1 MTGIS
6 LRLAVSG
13 ILAASSSLIICK
25 VATAQT
31 LSDLTQV
38 CAGCH
43 GDQGVPAEKT
53 TPVIWGQNRDYLLSQ
68 LYDFKI
74 GHRKNEIMSPVA
86 DSLSRTDMEELATYY
101 AKQPWPNL
109 QQPTPPADVQVAA
122 HAVLNPLNCRGC
134 HQMHYQGDRVRPRL
148 AGQQEEYLLK
158 TMTAF
163 HTGERTNYIGM
174 TVLMKSVDEAALKPL
189 AAYLASLQIAAHPK

>member
-13 ILAASSSLIICK
+13 ILAASSSLMICK
-25 VATAQT
+25 GASAQT

-43 GDQGVPAEKT
+43 GDQGVPTEKT
-53 TPVIWGQNRDYLLSQ
+53 TPVIWGQNRDYILNQ
-68 LYDFKI
+68 LNDFKI
-74 GHRKNEIMSPVA
+74 GHRKNELMSPVA
-86 DSLSRTDMEELATYY
+86 DSLSRTDMEQLATYY
-101 AKQPWPNL
+101 SKQPWPNL
-109 QQPTPPADVQVAA
+109 QQPAPPADVQVAA

-134 HQMHYQGDRVRPRL
+134 HQMHYQGDMVRPRL
-148 AGQQEEYLLK
+148 AGQQDEYLLK
-158 TMTAF
+158 TMTDF
-163 HTGERTNYIGM
+163 HTGERMNYIGM
-174 TVLMKSVDEAALKPL
+174 HVLMKSVDEAALKPV

>member
-6 LRLAVSG
+6 LRITVACA
-13 ILAASSSLIICK
+13 LAASTALFICR
-25 VATAQT
+25 AAAAQT

-43 GDQGVPAEKT
+43 GDQGVPTEKT
-53 TPVIWGQNRDYLLSQ
+53 TPVIWGQNRDYLLNQ
-68 LYDFKI
+68 LNDFKI
-74 GHRKNEIMSPVA
+74 GHRKNELMSPVA

-101 AKQPWPNL
+101 SKQSWPSL
-109 QQPTPPADVQVAA
+109 QQPMPPTDVQVAA

-134 HQMHYQGDRVRPRL
+134 HQMHYQGDMVRPRL

-174 TVLMKSVDEAALKPL
+174 TVLMKSVDEAALKPV
-189 AAYLASLQIAAHPK
+189 AAYLASLQIPGHPK

>member
-25 VATAQT
+25 VVTAQT

>member
-13 ILAASSSLIICK
+13 ILAASSSLFICK
-25 VATAQT
+25 GATAQT

-43 GDQGVPAEKT
+43 GDQGVPTEKT
-53 TPVIWGQNRDYLLSQ
+53 TPVIWGQNRDYLLNQ
-68 LYDFKI
+68 LNDFKI
-74 GHRKNEIMSPVA
+74 GHRKNETMSAVA
-86 DSLSRTDMEELATYY
+86 ASLSRTDMEELATYY

-134 HQMHYQGDRVRPRL
+134 HQMHYQGDMIRPRL
-148 AGQQEEYLLK
+148 AGQQDEYLLK
-158 TMTAF
+158 TMTDF
-163 HTGERTNYIGM
+163 HKGERTNYIGM
-174 TVLMKSVDEAALKPL
+174 TVLMKSVDEAALKPV
-189 AAYLASLQIAAHPK
+189 AAYLSSLQIAAHPK